1 MPDSGRRVRRDSEP
15 ASDDRCWQATEDTMQ
30 VKQPPHTVSAAQS
43 PRPASATLNAEA
55 SEHPASGAVRNGR
68 VRHLLVLAAL
78 TLLAAVAL
86 ALTIVLATL
95 AVAPADPAPPPP
107 TSPMQFGP
115 SIGHARPY

>member
-1 MPDSGRRVRRDSEP
+1 MPDSGRTVRRDPEP
-15 ASDDRCWQATEDTMQ
+15 ASDDRHWQATEETMQ
-30 VKQPPHTVSAAQS
+30 VKQPPQTVSAAQS
-43 PRPASATLNAEA
+43 LRRTSATLDAEA
-55 SEHPASGAVRNGR
+55 RRHPALGGVRNGR
-68 VRHLLVLAAL
+68 VRHVVVLTAL